1 MSESI
6 EKKAAAASNCGNE
19 ELKAAEAAQTQ
30 NNEGGQEKSARQGTR
45 RAGDNFLDVIYKFET
60 SYPGG
65 ITADT
70 LFDERT
76 ERIVVGH
83 ADKLVGTGLFPQ
95 HEREDIQQIMR
106 LALMHEMSNYD
117 PSRDRYVFAANVCAN
132 YGKNLITKRAQE
144 RALTNGA
151 VMSLDVETGDGETF
165 AELVRGEE
173 PSPLET
179 AIHSDF
185 AERLMAAL
193 PETDRKIC
201 ELLMLGYTLREISVE
216 LKLCL
221 SVVHKH
227 VAGRI
232 RREAARIGAEEAKA

>member
-30 NNEGGQEKSARQGTR
+30 NNEGGREKSARQGTR

-151 VMSLDVETGDGETF
+151 VMSLDVEAGDGETF

-173 PSPLET
+173 PSPLEA

-185 AERLMAAL
+185 TERLMAAL

-201 ELLMLGYTLREISVE
+201 GLLMLGYTLREISDE

-232 RREAARIGAEEAKA
+232 RREAARIGAKEAAL

>member
-19 ELKAAEAAQTQ
+19 ELNAAEAAKAQ
-30 NNEGGQEKSARQGTR
+30 NQEQQEKPARQGTR

-65 ITADT
+65 LTADT

-151 VMSLDVETGDGETF
+151 VMSLDVEAGDGETF
-165 AELVRGEE
+165 AELVRGAE

-201 ELLMLGYTLREISVE
+201 ELLMLGYTLREVSAE
-216 LKLCL
+216 LELCL

-232 RREAARIGAEEAKA
+232 RREAARIRGEEVKA

>member
-19 ELKAAEAAQTQ
+19 ELNAAEAAKAQ
-30 NNEGGQEKSARQGTR
+30 NQEQQEKPARQGTR

-65 ITADT
+65 LTADT

-151 VMSLDVETGDGETF
+151 VMSLDVEAGDGETF

-173 PSPLET
+173 PSPLEA

-201 ELLMLGYTLREISVE
+201 KLLMLGYTLREISVE
-216 LKLCL
+216 LELCL

-227 VAGRI
+227 VAGHI
-232 RREAARIGAEEAKA
+232 RREAARIRGEEVQA

>member
-19 ELKAAEAAQTQ
+19 ELNAAEAAKAQ
-30 NNEGGQEKSARQGTR
+30 NQEQQEKPARQGTR

-65 ITADT
+65 LTADT

-132 YGKNLITKRAQE
+132 YGKNFIVKRAAE
-144 RALTNGA
+144 RDRTNGA
-151 VMSLDVETGDGETF
+151 VMSLDVEAGDGETF

-201 ELLMLGYTLREISVE
+201 KLLMLGYTLREISAE
-216 LKLCL
+216 LELCL

-232 RREAARIGAEEAKA
+232 RREAARIRGEEVKA

>member
-19 ELKAAEAAQTQ
+19 ELNAAEAAKAQ
-30 NNEGGQEKSARQGTR
+30 NQEQQEKPARQGTR

-65 ITADT
+65 LTADT

-151 VMSLDVETGDGETF
+151 VMSLDVEAGDGETF
-165 AELVRGEE
+165 AELVRGAE

-201 ELLMLGYTLREISVE
+201 ELLMLGYTLREISAE
-216 LKLCL
+216 LEICL

-232 RREAARIGAEEAKA
+232 RREAARIRGEEVKA

>member
-19 ELKAAEAAQTQ
+19 ELNAAEAAKAQ
-30 NNEGGQEKSARQGTR
+30 NQEQQEKPARQGTR

-65 ITADT
+65 LTADT

-151 VMSLDVETGDGETF
+151 VMSLDVEAGDGETF

-185 AERLMAAL
+185 AEHLMAAL
-193 PETDRKIC
+193 HETDRRIC
-201 ELLMLGYTLREISVE
+201 ELLMLGYTLREISKK
-216 LKLCL
+216 LKICL

-232 RREAARIGAEEAKA
+232 RREAARIRGEEVQA